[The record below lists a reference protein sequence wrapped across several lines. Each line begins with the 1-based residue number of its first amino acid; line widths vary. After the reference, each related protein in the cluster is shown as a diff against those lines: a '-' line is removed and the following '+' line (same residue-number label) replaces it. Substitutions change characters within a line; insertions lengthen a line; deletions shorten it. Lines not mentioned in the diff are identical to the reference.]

1 MVVAYVVLALLAG
14 SVNAIAVLLAG
25 YSWSAALIVYVL
37 AGSSGIMVAALLAV
51 VLRPARQMQEAGPPT
66 VRALIRPPIGAP

>member
-1 MVVAYVVLALLAG
+1 MVVAYVALALLAG
-14 SVNAIAVLLAG
+14 SLTAVAALLAG

-51 VLRPARQMQEAGPPT
+51 VLRPARQVQAAGPPT
-66 VRALIRPPIGAP
+66 ARASIRPPIGAP